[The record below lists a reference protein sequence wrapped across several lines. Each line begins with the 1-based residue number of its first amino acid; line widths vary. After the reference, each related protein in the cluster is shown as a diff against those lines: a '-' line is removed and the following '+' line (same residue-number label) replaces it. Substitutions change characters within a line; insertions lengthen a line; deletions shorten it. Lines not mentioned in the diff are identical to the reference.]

1 MGVLDD
7 MTKGITDRKAK
18 AAGPKLTPVG
28 AETSPTKP
36 SLERTLPELKGDIF
50 PYDGGIGET
59 AVFAIGHV
67 RESLRNAAQFLGQ
80 IEECLQSIER
90 AAGTTVGGEPKRDPM
105 AWSEAHLVQKARE
118 READELARQVKAVV
132 TPEES
137 FDERFARLSA
147 AAVDSA
153 FPNLDAESDAPADAP
168 GWTCP
173 KHGGGNVNRLTS
185 RKGRA
190 YYACGVPGCAEF
202 ERS

>member
-7 MTKGITDRKAK
+7 MTKGITERKAK

-28 AETSPTKP
+28 TEASSTKP
-36 SLERTLPELKGDIF
+36 SLVGIPDVPEVFLTNEAVSDIAKDLRQQAATLVSVA
-50 PYDGGIGET
+50 DGLDRLTGGGNAPLSIAEK
-59 AVFAIGHV
+59 AALALDAK
-67 RESLRNAAQFLGQ
+67 RE
-80 IEECLQSIER
+80 
-90 AAGTTVGGEPKRDPM
+90 K
-105 AWSEAHLVQKARE
+105 E
-118 READELARQVKAVV
+118 READELARQAKAPEAAVA
-132 TPEES
+132 PEET